1 MAKRFTRFF
10 SVPVDEDLVIEVE
23 FGLTKGLPVPFPFV
37 VRPKTLSAGVCGF
50 QSSVLSSVTR
60 HSSLFTRH
68 FTMAM
73 R

>member
-10 SVPVDEDLVIEVE
+10 SVPVDEDLVTEVE
-23 FGLTKGLPVPFPFV
+23 FGITKGLPVPFV
-37 VRPKTLSAGVCGF
+37 VRLKTLSVGVCGF